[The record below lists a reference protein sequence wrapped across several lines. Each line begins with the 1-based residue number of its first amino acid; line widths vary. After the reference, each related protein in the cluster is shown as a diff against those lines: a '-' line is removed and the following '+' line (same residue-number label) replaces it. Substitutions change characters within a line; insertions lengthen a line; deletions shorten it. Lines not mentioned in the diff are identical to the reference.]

1 VSRFKRAFT
10 AALATALAAIAAPT
24 LGFGQTY
31 PSKPIEIVVPFV
43 AGGST
48 DVTARMLAPRLSQAL
63 GQPVIVMNRPGSG
76 GTIGAALVARA
87 QPDGYTL
94 LLTTA
99 SIAINA
105 VIRPKLPYRPIKNL
119 APVVELTSVPLML
132 LVHAS
137 LPVSTMQEYVAYIKA
152 RPGKLNY
159 SSGGT
164 GTTPHLAMELIN
176 NRFGIKTTHIP
187 YKGNA
192 EVASALLS
200 GEVPITLGLLPPFLQ
215 YVKSGAAKALMVTTK
230 ERIAALPDTPTIGEL
245 GHPNSDVSSW
255 QGIFAPRGTPPEVIA
270 KLNTEIV
277 RILQLPEVREAILK
291 QGADPVG
298 GTPEAFAAK
307 VKNDIATWQSV
318 IEASG
323 IKVE

>member
-1 VSRFKRAFT
+1 MTWFKRAF
-10 AALATALAAIAAPT
+10 AATFAATLAAVTAPT

-31 PSKPIEIVVPFV
+31 PSKPIELIVPFV

-105 VIRPKLPYRPIKNL
+105 VIRPKLPYRPIRDL

-132 LVHAS
+132 LVHPSVPAT
-137 LPVSTMQEYVAYIKA
+137 TMQEFVEYAKA
-152 RPGKLNY
+152 RSGKLNY

-176 NRFGIKTTHIP
+176 NLFGIKTTHIP

-215 YVKSGAAKALMVTTK
+215 YVKSGAAKPLLVTTK
-230 ERIAALPDTPTIGEL
+230 ARIDALPDTPTIGEL

-255 QGIFAPRGTPPEVIA
+255 QGILAPAGTPPEVIA
-270 KLNTEIV
+270 KLNAEIV
-277 RILQLPEVREAILK
+277 RILQLPEVREAIVK

-298 GTPEAFAAK
+298 GTPEAFATK
-307 VKNDIATWQSV
+307 VKNDVATWQSV

-323 IKVE
+323 IQVE